1 MCKKGRSSARLLTA
15 VFAALFLVAGMSLFA
30 AGAAEEAAVVE
41 QDLVIATHSDIV
53 SLDPHGSNDSPS
65 SQVRTQIYDTLLYHD
80 ENLEL
85 HPGLAVEWEMIED
98 TVWEF
103 QLREG
108 VTFHNGDAFTAD
120 AVKAN
125 FERVIDP
132 EFGSERAFLYDM
144 ITEVRVVDDLTV
156 QIETEY
162 PFAPLLAHLAHDA
175 GGIAHPDALE
185 EAGFDEVE
193 PIGTG
198 PFVLELWE
206 PGDEIVLVRNDDYWG
221 DLPNLESVTFQIV
234 PEESTR
240 LAMVERGDA
249 HIAEI
254 LQPANM
260 GRAEGS
266 PAMNLELYESLS
278 LTYVSFNTQKE
289 PFDDVRVRQA
299 ITMAIDKESII
310 EGIVEGAGVP
320 AVGPINELVFGAHP
334 DLADLEL
341 AYDPDRAAELLADA
355 GYPDG
360 FETTVW
366 TNDNPTR
373 IAIAEVM
380 QHNLAEVGIDVSIE
394 VLEWGAYLDETAE
407 GNHDMF
413 ILGWVT
419 VTGDADYGMYAL
431 FHSDNQGAAGNRSF
445 YTEDRVDE
453 LLDSGRTEGDMENR
467 EALYF
472 EVQEYLVD
480 DAPFVYLYHPY
491 YMLAI
496 GNSVEGYRHRPDN
509 MPVLTDVILTS
520 D

>member
-1 MCKKGRSSARLLTA
+1 MRNTRRLNSRIVIPALIA
-15 VFAALFLVAGMSLFA
+15 VLVLVGVPVFAG
-30 AGAAEEAAVVE
+30 GAAEEAAVVE
-41 QDLVIATHSDIV
+41 QDLVIAIHSDIV

-80 ENLEL
+80 EDLQL
-85 HPGLAVEWEMIED
+85 HAGLAVDWEMIED

-103 QLREG
+103 RLRDG
-108 VTFHNGDAFTAD
+108 VTFHNGDRFTAD

-125 FERVIDP
+125 LDRITDP
-132 EFGSERAFLYDM
+132 EYGSQRAFLYTM
-144 ITEVRVVDDLTV
+144 ISEVRVVDDLTV

-175 GGIAHPDALE
+175 GGIAHPGALD

-198 PFVLELWE
+198 PFSLERWE
-206 PGDEIVLVRNDDYWG
+206 PGDEIVLRRNDAYWG
-221 DLPNLESVTFQIV
+221 DLPNVDSVTFQIV

-249 HIAEI
+249 HIADI
-254 LQPANM
+254 LQPANI

-266 PAMNLELYESLS
+266 GAMDAHLYESLS
-278 LTYVSFNTQKE
+278 LTYVSFNTQTE

-299 ITMAIDKESII
+299 ITMAMDKESII
-310 EGIVEGAGVP
+310 EGIVEGAGTP

-334 DLADLEL
+334 ELADLEL
-341 AYDPDRAAELLADA
+341 PYDPDRAQELLAEA

-431 FHSDNQGAAGNRSF
+431 FHSDNHGAPGNRSF
-445 YTEDRVDE
+445 YTQERVDE
-453 LLDSGRTEGDMENR
+453 LLDAGRTEGDVDAR
-467 EALYF
+467 EELYF
-472 EVQEYLVD
+472 EVQEYLVN
-480 DAPFVYLYHPY
+480 DAPFVYLYHPF

-496 GNSVEGYRHRPDN
+496 GNNIEGYRHRPDN
-509 MPVLTDVILTS
+509 MPVLTDVIIT